1 MRIPSNI
8 HLSSVLAR
16 LCLPQDNQQPPIST
30 GVLHRSMTVRFV
42 LNLVQFN
49 IDSIAC
55 ASVLHRGKSGDG
67 GLFAYICLEL
77 NLGCEIYLFLVGRR
91 YDGLP

>member
-8 HLSSVLAR
+8 HPSSVLAR

-30 GVLHRSMTVRFV
+30 GVLHRSMTMRFV

-49 IDSIAC
+49 IGSIVC
-55 ASVLHRGKSGDG
+55 PSVLHRGKSSDG
-67 GLFAYICLEL
+67 GGWVLFAYICLEL
-77 NLGCEIYLFLVGRR
+77 NLGCEM
-91 YDGLP
+91 